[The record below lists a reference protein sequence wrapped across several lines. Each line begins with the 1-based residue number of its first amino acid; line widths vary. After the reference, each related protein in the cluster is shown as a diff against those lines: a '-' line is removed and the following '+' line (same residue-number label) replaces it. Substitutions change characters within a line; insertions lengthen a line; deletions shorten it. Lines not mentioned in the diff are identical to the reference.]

1 MSSANDVTR
10 RQAADWFARLLAPD
24 ADERVRDAFERWC
37 AESDANADA
46 YAAVAA
52 DHDFARRLADDPL
65 IADAARKARIEYS
78 GRSRASGLRRYAAL
92 ATAALVVIAV
102 GAAAWRVYRASAR
115 TEVLATAVGELRN
128 VTLADGTR
136 LVLDTNTRLD
146 ARLGGDARE
155 LVLHEGRID
164 VDVARDTRPFA
175 VVSGRGV
182 VRDIGTRFEV
192 ERHGEDVAVK
202 LIAGAVDVSV
212 ENAGEAGKATLAP
225 GQEAHFGAQGG
236 IVVAE
241 TGDLVDGSRW
251 TEGTLVFRE
260 RRLADLIAEVNR
272 YSTVQLRL
280 ADRSLEDLRVSGVF
294 HVGDQASL
302 LEALRVG
309 WSISA
314 KQASAREIQ
323 LSRN

>member
-1 MSSANDVTR
+1 MSAANDFAR
-10 RQAADWFARLLAPD
+10 RQAADWLARLLAPD
-24 ADERVRDAFERWC
+24 VDDRDRDAFERWC
-37 AESDANADA
+37 AERDANADA
-46 YAAVAA
+46 YAAIAA
-52 DHDFARRLADDPL
+52 DHEFASLLADDPV

-78 GRSRASGLRRYAAL
+78 GRSRASGIRRYFTLAAAALVVVAVGAGAWRIYRDAPTTQAL
-92 ATAALVVIAV
+92 ATAI
-102 GAAAWRVYRASAR
+102 
-115 TEVLATAVGELRN
+115 GELRS

-146 ARLGGDARE
+146 ARFARDARE

-164 VDVARDTRPFA
+164 IDVARDARPFS

-182 VRDIGTRFEV
+182 VRDIGTHFEV

-212 ENAGEAGKATLAP
+212 RDAGEAGKATLAP
-225 GQEAHFGAQGG
+225 GQQARFGAQGG
-236 IVVAE
+236 VVVAE
-241 TGDLVDGSRW
+241 TGDLPDSERW

-280 ADRSLEDLRVSGVF
+280 ADPSLDELRVSGVF
-294 HVGDQASL
+294 HVGDQTSL

-314 KQASAREIQ
+314 RQASDHEIE
-323 LSRN
+323 LSRD

>member
-1 MSSANDVTR
+1 MTSTHDFTR
-10 RQAADWFARLLAPD
+10 RQAADWLARLLAPD
-24 ADERVRDAFERWC
+24 ATERDRDAFERWC

-52 DHDFARRLADDPL
+52 DHDFARLLADDPL

-78 GRSRASGLRRYAAL
+78 GRVQTSGFRRRVVLAAAAL
-92 ATAALVVIAV
+92 IVVAV
-102 GAAAWRVYRASAR
+102 GAGAWRLYRDSIQTAGF
-115 TEVLATAVGELRN
+115 ATAIGELRT

-146 ARLGGDARE
+146 TRFGRDARA

-164 VDVARDTRPFA
+164 VDVARDARPFS
-175 VVSGRGV
+175 VVSGRGI
-182 VRDIGTRFEV
+182 VRDLGTHFEV

-202 LIAGAVDVSV
+202 LIAGAVDVTV
-212 ENAGEAGKATLAP
+212 QDAGEAGKATLAP
-225 GQEAHFGAQGG
+225 GQEARFGAQGG
-236 IVVAE
+236 VVVAE
-241 TGDLVDGSRW
+241 AGDLADASRW

-272 YSTVQLRL
+272 YSEVQLRL
-280 ADRSLEDLRVSGVF
+280 ADPALDDLRVSGVF

-314 KQASAREIQ
+314 KKASEHEIE
-323 LSRN
+323 LSRD

>member
-1 MSSANDVTR
+1 MSVANDFAR
-10 RQAADWFARLLAPD
+10 RQAADWLARLLSPD
-24 ADERVRDAFERWC
+24 ADDRDREAFERWC

-46 YAAVAA
+46 YAVVAA
-52 DHDFARRLADDPL
+52 AHDFASLLADDAL

-78 GRSRASGLRRYAAL
+78 GRARASGLRRYIAL
-92 ATAALVVIAV
+92 AAAALVVVAV
-102 GAAAWRVYRASAR
+102 GAGAWRVYRSTAT
-115 TEVLATAVGELRN
+115 TEALATTIGELRT

-136 LVLDTNTRLD
+136 LVLDTDTRVDTRLG
-146 ARLGGDARE
+146 RDARE

-164 VDVARDTRPFA
+164 VDVARDARPFS

-182 VRDIGTRFEV
+182 VRDVGTHFEV

-202 LIAGAVDVSV
+202 LMAGAVDVSV
-212 ENAGEAGKATLAP
+212 EGAGEGGNAKLAP
-225 GQEAHFGAQGG
+225 GQEARFGAQGG
-236 IVVAE
+236 IAVAAA
-241 TGDLVDGSRW
+241 GDLADGPRW

-280 ADRSLEDLRVSGVF
+280 ADPSLDDLRVSGVF
-294 HVGDQASL
+294 HVGDQGSL

-314 KQASAREIQ
+314 KQASAHEIE